1 MKDYGSYSNED
12 QLLTLLE
19 QMQDE
24 TEEKDRQLA
33 ENAEMLAQKD
43 ALIADLRKQ
52 LKTSD
57 NSSTVSQLK
66 NKVQEQAQEIVSLNE
81 TIRSQNEWIGK
92 LNGADLILKEN
103 EKLKADNARLIR
115 EAASKFKEA
124 EMIVKENE
132 FKYRK
137 KKAQMEQLETET
149 KKREA
154 AANAL
159 IAGQKE
165 HIRKEAEKM
174 TAWER
179 EQLRI
184 HYKAEREKL
193 KAAYRTKVTAHET
206 QFFATTLY
214 ALLVTVLSA
223 AKSDVFA
230 GDFLA
235 FFTDMWKNICD
246 YIGFSARAA
255 EWLAGFSGGIGQEVT
270 ATIVYYLLYVVV
282 VVVLM
287 AVPIVVFYFARKKF
301 VAWYRV
307 ELADIISLWEV
318 FAVLAVTI
326 FLAEEIKG
334 LLPLNLL
341 LLNIVGHIAYCGI
354 REYIKRC
361 RQSRDIDENG

>member
-1 MKDYGSYSNED
+1 
-12 QLLTLLE
+12 
-19 QMQDE
+19 
-24 TEEKDRQLA
+24 
-33 ENAEMLAQKD
+33 
-43 ALIADLRKQ
+43 
-52 LKTSD
+52 
-57 NSSTVSQLK
+57 
-66 NKVQEQAQEIVSLNE
+66 
-81 TIRSQNEWIGK
+81 
-92 LNGADLILKEN
+92 
-103 EKLKADNARLIR
+103 
-115 EAASKFKEA
+115 
-124 EMIVKENE
+124 MIVKENE

-137 KKAQMEQLETET
+137 KKAQMEQFETET

-154 AANAL
+154 AANEL

-174 TAWER
+174 IAWER

-193 KAAYRTKVTAHET
+193 KAVYRTKVTAHET

-223 AKSDVFA
+223 VKSDVFA

-235 FFTDMWKNICD
+235 FFAAMWKCIGA
-246 YIGFSARAA
+246 YIGFTARAA
-255 EWLAGFSGGIGQEVT
+255 EQLAGFSGGIGQEEL
-270 ATIVYYLLYVVV
+270 AAIVYYLLYAIV

-287 AVPIVVFYFARKKF
+287 AVPLVAFYFAGKKF

-354 REYIKRC
+354 REYVRGY
-361 RQSRDIDENG
+361 RRNRGYY